1 MMRKLRRK
9 RRDLV
14 MSKKSINFPFLTVDI
29 AYSKIYSE
37 LDSLK
42 MCYLTR
48 HVDF

>member
-1 MMRKLRRK
+1 
-9 RRDLV
+9 
-14 MSKKSINFPFLTVDI
+14 MSKIGINFPFLTVDI
-29 AYSKIYSE
+29 AYSKIHSE